1 MRIALSGT
9 GLIGASL
16 GLALCELGHEVSA
29 WDPDPEHLR
38 IAYDAGAADTLVDDL
53 ASLVAGEPDLLV
65 LAGPPS
71 AVVASLHDLTTD
83 AVVMDVAGVKLP
95 VLEAAPEALRFV
107 GTHPMAG
114 RETAGPEAAS
124 PALFRGAAW
133 VVCANGAHPSGE
145 SDVVLVEDLIESVG
159 GRPLRM
165 GAAEHDEAVAAI
177 SHGPQLLAGS
187 LVHHAVDT
195 GSSLDLAAG
204 SFRDLTRVAAS
215 DPELW
220 LDVLDTNRSAVLDT
234 IAALQHR
241 LTALAEA
248 IESRDRVALEAFL
261 TAAQTTRRS
270 LTARAAAVRVALAD
284 QPGELAKVGR
294 ALAGSAVDV
303 RDIQL
308 RHAPHGGGGVLTI
321 SVRPGDAHNL
331 EAALVA
337 EGLLVME

>member
-9 GLIGASL
+9 GLIGASF
-16 GLALCELGHEVSA
+16 GLALTEIGHDVTA
-29 WDPDPEHLR
+29 WDPNREHLE
-38 IAYDAGAADTLVDDL
+38 IAFEAGAADTVVDGFDELL
-53 ASLVAGEPDLLV
+53 AVSPELIV

-71 AVVASLHDLTTD
+71 GVIESLAGLETD
-83 AVVMDVAGVKLP
+83 ALVVDVAGVKVP
-95 VLEAAPEALRFV
+95 IMEAVSSGTRFV

-114 RETAGPEAAS
+114 RETAGPAAAG

-133 VVCANGAHPSGE
+133 VVCTEGASE
-145 SDVVLVEDLIESVG
+145 EDVTLVEKLIESIG

-165 GAAEHDEAVAAI
+165 GAAEHDGAVAAI

-187 LVHHAVDT
+187 LVQHAVDT
-195 GSSLDLAAG
+195 GSALDLAAG

-215 DPELW
+215 DPALW
-220 LDVLDTNRSAVLDT
+220 LDVLDTNRGAVLDT
-234 IAALQHR
+234 IAALQDR
-241 LTALAEA
+241 LAELATAIEDRDGEALA
-248 IESRDRVALEAFL
+248 SFL
-261 TAAQTTRRS
+261 GAAQQIRRS
-270 LTARAAAVRVALAD
+270 LTARATAVRVALAD

-321 SVRPGDAHNL
+321 TVRPGDAHNL
-331 EAALVA
+331 EAALTS
-337 EGLLVME
+337 EGLLLTD

>member
-1 MRIALSGT
+1 MRIAISGT
-9 GLIGASL
+9 GLIGASF
-16 GLALCELGHEVSA
+16 GLALCELGHDVVA
-29 WDPDPEHLR
+29 WDPDAEHLR
-38 IAYDAGAADTLVDDL
+38 IAYDNGAADTLADGFTEL
-53 ASLVAGEPDLLV
+53 LSTQPDLLV

-71 AVVASLHDLTTD
+71 AVVATLRELETD
-83 AVVMDVAGVKLP
+83 ALVMDVAGVKLP
-95 VLEAAPEALRFV
+95 VLEAVPAQLRFV

-114 RETAGPEAAS
+114 RETSGPEAAG

-133 VVCANGAHPSGE
+133 VVCADGAAAD
-145 SDVVLVEDLIESVG
+145 DVATVEELIETVG

-165 GAAEHDEAVAAI
+165 NAAEHDEAVAAI

-187 LVHHAVDT
+187 LVHHAVET

-215 DPELW
+215 DPALW
-220 LDVLDTNRSAVLDT
+220 IDVLDTNRGAVLET
-234 IAALQHR
+234 IAALQRR
-241 LTALAEA
+241 LADLAAA
-248 IESRDRVALEAFL
+248 IEARDTAALETFL
-261 TAAQTTRRS
+261 SAAQTSRRS

-321 SVRPGDAHNL
+321 AVRPGDAPNL

-337 EGLLVME
+337 EGLLLTE